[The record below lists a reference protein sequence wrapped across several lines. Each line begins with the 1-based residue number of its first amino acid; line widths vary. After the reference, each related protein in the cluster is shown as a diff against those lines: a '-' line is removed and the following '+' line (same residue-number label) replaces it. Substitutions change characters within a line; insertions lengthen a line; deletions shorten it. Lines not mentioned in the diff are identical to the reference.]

1 MDRWIDVIMYLW
13 RLTMID
19 VKLVSL
25 LLHRCYSRVGMV
37 GGDQELGLQ
46 VPPDPESA
54 HCVWVSPRN
63 MVLATLRHVVVTFDL
78 ALDI

>member
-1 MDRWIDVIMYLW
+1 
-13 RLTMID
+13 MID

-25 LLHRCYSRVGMV
+25 LLYRCYSRVGMV

-54 HCVWVSPRN
+54 HCVWVSVRL
-63 MVLATLRHVVVTFDL
+63 MVTYAEGCENTSRGPSQWV
-78 ALDI
+78 